1 MTYLE
6 YKSFKKDLKDLLK
19 RFRTLNEDLETAK
32 QNALELFHIQ
42 GVDNGSVFPL
52 QEFCS
57 DNLKI
62 FKLKKF
68 ACKALKGR
76 GVKSGIRVIYA
87 FHETK
92 KTIEFIEI
100 YFKADQDLESKDR
113 IRDYLASIPT
123 K

>member
-1 MTYLE
+1 MG
-6 YKSFKKDLKDLLK
+6 
-19 RFRTLNEDLETAK
+19 
-32 QNALELFHIQ
+32 I
-42 GVDNGSVFPL
+42 DNGSVFPI

-57 DNLKI
+57 DTLKI

-68 ACKALKGR
+68 TCKALKGR

-87 FHETK
+87 FNETQQ
-92 KTIEFIEI
+92 TIEFIEI

-113 IRDYLASIPT
+113 IRDYLDSIPT